1 MTFTYHVYLTDRR
14 SCCVQ
19 SSVDDDV
26 LFKDPLRDKARSHQ
40 PNPLTSSNWVRTI
53 DSAVITIPTKG
64 YLTRLFNLVKGRRY
78 LQSDQISTNIMKSS
92 VLLILFAASTV
103 AFSPVPTM
111 TQFGRQRM
119 SVASTRTVM
128 FMASPTTEE
137 KTQSSAETIN
147 GESPVAPVETKE
159 EEMSETQKLMV
170 KVKEAGTAGV
180 ISYALWELG
189 FWAFS
194 VPVCVFGYREVTG

>member
-1 MTFTYHVYLTDRR
+1 MMR
-14 SCCVQ
+14 SPA
-19 SSVDDDV
+19 
-26 LFKDPLRDKARSHQ
+26 L
-40 PNPLTSSNWVRTI
+40 
-53 DSAVITIPTKG
+53 
-64 YLTRLFNLVKGRRY
+64 LV
-78 LQSDQISTNIMKSS
+78 
-92 VLLILFAASTV
+92 LFAASTV

-111 TQFGRQRM
+111 TQFGRQRT
-119 SVASTRTVM
+119 SVASTKTVM
-128 FMASPTTEE
+128 FMASPSTKE
-137 KTQSSAETIN
+137 KTQSSVEIDN

-159 EEMSETQKLMV
+159 EEEESETQKLMV